1 MTSKETRSIKI
12 EDINRALGGITV
24 TYPEEGQ
31 SGTGTVTLNTD
42 NSKTNIG
49 ATTEYP
55 SYTYKNG
62 DYSPESYPST
72 VGSEQIGAKVQ
83 ANEYDYEITDDG
95 RKLHFYYL
103 INKQSSNSLI
113 PDTFD
118 VALQHQRIGL

>member
-95 RKLHFYYL
+95 RRHL
-103 INKQSSNSLI
+103 
-113 PDTFD
+113 
-118 VALQHQRIGL
+118 